1 MKYYWLTLIY
11 LEDEDEDDEQ
21 DIDKPN
27 NNINTCII
35 CI

>member
-1 MKYYWLTLIY
+1 
-11 LEDEDEDDEQ
+11 LEDEDEDDER